1 MTNAHSGE
9 SPPSSAS
16 LHNDDEA
23 GLVPAKPAA
32 TLVVF
37 HEHVDFAHPRILMVR
52 RSDAMKFAAGAAVF
66 PGGRVDDDDHVVA
79 EALLAKRGS
88 PHAALDLVDA
98 AARVAAIR
106 ETLEETGLPIGIHHG
121 DPAQAADMVGQAQ
134 RLHAMRA
141 GLLAEARFSELLAD
155 AGAALDL
162 TALSPFA
169 RWRPNFAHARV
180 FDTRFYITRVAGD
193 LPPLTTIAQEN
204 SGLFWDH
211 AAGTL
216 AAADSG
222 DVNIIFPTRRNLE
235 RLAQYADYDAAY
247 QSTLLHPSRRITPTI
262 EDRDDGKYLC
272 IPDDCGYPITYERME
287 SAMRG

>member
-9 SPPSSAS
+9 SPPSSAP
-16 LHNDDEA
+16 HQNDDEA
-23 GLVPAKPAA
+23 GLVPAHAAA
-32 TLVVF
+32 TLVIF
-37 HEHVDFAHPRILMVR
+37 HEHADFAQPKILMVR
-52 RSDAMKFAAGAAVF
+52 RSAAMKFAAGAAVF

-79 EALLAKRGS
+79 EALIADRAS
-88 PHAALDLVDA
+88 PHAALDLEDA

-121 DPAQAADMVGQAQ
+121 DPVQAGDMVGQAQ

-141 GLLAEARFSELLAD
+141 GLLAESRFSALLAD

-162 TALSPFA
+162 MALAPFA

-193 LPPLTTIAQEN
+193 LPPLSTVEQEN

-216 AAADSG
+216 AAADAG
-222 DVNIIFPTRRNLE
+222 DVNVIFPTRRNLE
-235 RLAQYADYDAAY
+235 RLAQYADFDAAHR
-247 QSTLLHPSRRITPTI
+247 STILHPSRRITPTI
-262 EDRDDGKYLC
+262 EERDDGKYLC
-272 IPDDCGYPITYERME
+272 IPDDCGYPVTRERIDT
-287 SAMRG
+287 AMRG